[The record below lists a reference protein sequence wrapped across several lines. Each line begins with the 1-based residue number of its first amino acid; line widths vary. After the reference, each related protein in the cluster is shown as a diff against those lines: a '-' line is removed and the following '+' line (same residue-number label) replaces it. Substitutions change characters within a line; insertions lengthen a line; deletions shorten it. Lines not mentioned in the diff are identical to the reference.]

1 MSLPNEQVPGEYA
14 NLTIGREDRTMAS
27 EVTREEFESRVG
39 VVEREVEGEKL
50 VTRHILEQTRR
61 NSDDLAAIKTRLD
74 RVEGKVEGVDRKVDG
89 VDRKVDRLDRKV
101 DDLAKNLPGIV
112 AEVMREVQR
121 ERK

>member
-1 MSLPNEQVPGEYA
+1 MV
-14 NLTIGREDRTMAS
+14 S

-74 RVEGKVEGVDRKVDG
+74 RVEGKVDGVDRKVDQL
-89 VDRKVDRLDRKV
+89 DRKVDRLDRKV

-112 AEVMREVQR
+112 ADVMREVQR

>member
-1 MSLPNEQVPGEYA
+1 
-14 NLTIGREDRTMAS
+14 MAS

-39 VVEREVEGEKL
+39 VLEREVEGEKL

-74 RVEGKVEGVDRKVDG
+74 RVEGKLDGVDRKVDG
-89 VDRKVDRLDRKV
+89 VERKVDRLDRKV

-112 AEVMREVQR
+112 ADVMREVQR